1 MKASLVR
8 HLVCPRCR
16 RPLKLKAGGAESTEI
31 MEGTLSCAARHGFRV
46 SGGIPR
52 LVTDRNAKFAR
63 TESSFSAKWR
73 NYHETYHSKEWFV
86 YQRRWFLRR
95 YGWGTVASLDRFLKS
110 RSRILDAGT
119 GVGNSAKWLSS
130 NRGADVFAIDA
141 SESVEYAHERYGSLP
156 NVHFL
161 QADVAAPPFKKG
173 FFDFVCADQMLH
185 HTRDTAES
193 FESLASLLSK
203 GGEFAVYVYSVK
215 APLRELADDHIRGT
229 TTRMTVKQ
237 CAEFSRDMALLGRDL
252 SRLKA
257 RITIRRDIPAL
268 RIRKGTYDLQRLV
281 YWHFLKC
288 WWSEDVPFEQCVAT
302 NFDWYF
308 PEHARRHTPEEVRGW
323 FGAARLGI
331 THFDESPSGISAI
344 GRKAPP
350 RARGA

>member
-1 MKASLVR
+1 M
-8 HLVCPRCR
+8 P
-16 RPLKLKAGGAESTEI
+16 T
-31 MEGTLSCAARHGFRV
+31 T
-46 SGGIPR
+46 
-52 LVTDRNAKFAR
+52 
-63 TESSFSAKWR
+63 
-73 NYHETYHSKEWFV
+73 HERFV